1 MQIDQNQIARRSRAT
16 QGAARNPAP
25 QRYRD
30 VLIALRRIIRAT
42 DLHSKQLEKQSGL
55 TIPQIVVL
63 QSVRDLGEV
72 TTRELSRHVDLSQG
86 TVTTILDRLEA
97 RGLIERYRSTVDRRI
112 VHTRLTAQG
121 RGQLRRAPPLL
132 HERFMAR
139 FSARDSADQERIL
152 AALRDVA
159 EMMGAGDL
167 DAAPLLHVAPL
178 RP

>member
-1 MQIDQNQIARRSRAT
+1 MEIEQVARRA
-16 QGAARNPAP
+16 GAAQKLERTRTT

-63 QSVRDLGEV
+63 QSIHDLGEV
-72 TTRELSRHVDLSQG
+72 TTRQLSRHVDLSQG
-86 TVTTILDRLEA
+86 TVTSILDRLET
-97 RGLIERYRSTVDRRI
+97 RGMVERYRSTVDRRI

-121 RGQLRRAPPLL
+121 RARLRRAPPLL
-132 HERFMAR
+132 HERFIDR
-139 FSARDSADQERIL
+139 FSARSATDQERIL
-152 AALRDVA
+152 AALQEVA
-159 EMMGAGDL
+159 QMMDAEEL
-167 DAAPLLHVAPL
+167 DAAPLLHVAPM